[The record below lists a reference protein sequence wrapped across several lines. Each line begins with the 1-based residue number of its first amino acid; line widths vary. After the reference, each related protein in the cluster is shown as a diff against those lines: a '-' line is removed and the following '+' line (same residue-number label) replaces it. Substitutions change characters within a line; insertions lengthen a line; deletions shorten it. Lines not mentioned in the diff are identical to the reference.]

1 MLSGTPLL
9 MRCNLNITANLT
21 QYWNQI
27 RYMFLKADIFMIDFT
42 EEQLFGFY
50 VIQYPRFSNLYQISE
65 ARTTDSGSYLCA
77 YNITSDLKYDFV
89 VRRLSGT

>member
-27 RYMFLKADIFMIDFT
+27 RYMFFKADIFMIEKCRDQRVVIVSHVRLLRIQSNDT
-42 EEQLFGFY
+42 MESELKQL
-50 VIQYPRFSNLYQISE
+50 N
-65 ARTTDSGSYLCA
+65 
-77 YNITSDLKYDFV
+77 
-89 VRRLSGT
+89 